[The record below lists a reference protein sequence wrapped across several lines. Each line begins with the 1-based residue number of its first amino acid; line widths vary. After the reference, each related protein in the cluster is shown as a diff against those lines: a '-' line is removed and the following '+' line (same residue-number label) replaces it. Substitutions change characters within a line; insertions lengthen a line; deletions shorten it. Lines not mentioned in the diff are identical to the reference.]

1 MPHYMLRASY
11 TTDALA
17 TLVNQP
23 EDRTAVVTSLVESLG
38 GSIDAFYYALG
49 DNDLFLIIDMPDTIT
64 AVAASI
70 AAASGGA
77 VRTDTTTAQLAPAEM
92 VAAFTQAGS
101 ASYSPPT

>member
-11 TTDALA
+11 TADALA

-77 VRTDTTTAQLAPAEM
+77 VRNVTTTALLTPAEM